1 MRGVSFTFWSLN
13 PDSGD
18 TGGILADDWLADPR
32 PALAGALIRGGGR
45 RARAGTRSGRRWS
58 RPAVR
63 ARAGERNLTSSLTAT
78 DAITPRRRRLYLA
91 SQCSILL
98 HRLK

>member
-32 PALAGALIRGGGR
+32 PALAGALIRGGRPSGQGWYEIR
-45 RARAGTRSGRRWS
+45 PSLVQASRAC
-58 RPAVR
+58 
-63 ARAGERNLTSSLTAT
+63 
-78 DAITPRRRRLYLA
+78 PRG
-91 SQCSILL
+91 
-98 HRLK
+98 